1 MVSSSVAAPVG
12 RQPAIPGGSPAV
24 PVVPPAVRAM
34 PAGVPS
40 CAVVDLDAVRDN
52 VVALRGHAGGTPL
65 MAVVKAD
72 GYGHGMLP
80 VARAALDAGPRW
92 LGAGQPGEA
101 GAPARAGRPAPAP
114 AS

>member
-1 MVSSSVAAPVG
+1 MVSSSVAAPAGGQPASPIPAAVPG
-12 RQPAIPGGSPAV
+12 VPAIPA
-24 PVVPPAVRAM
+24 AVRAM

-80 VARAALDAGPRW
+80 VARAALDAGADW
-92 LGAGQPGEA
+92 LGVAQLGEA
-101 GAPARAGRPAPAP
+101 IALRAAGIRAPVL
-114 AS
+114 